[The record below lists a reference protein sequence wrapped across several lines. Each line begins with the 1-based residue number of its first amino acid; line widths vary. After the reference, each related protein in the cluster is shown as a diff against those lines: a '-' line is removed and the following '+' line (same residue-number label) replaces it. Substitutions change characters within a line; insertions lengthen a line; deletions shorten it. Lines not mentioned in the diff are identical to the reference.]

1 MTSYL
6 FFVIITI
13 RIEIIVVGGV
23 LMEQKMIHKTS
34 KQCVFFIKDNN
45 LDFYLIIPNSRQVN
59 IVLGLFSDV
68 NDDMIKSLSDENDKA
83 LVVPVI
89 SNQIL
94 TSANHLDTT
103 SFKYLDGIFSY
114 LINISYKILTG
125 NKIGV
130 DKKILINNNPLYENF
145 NNKYLE
151 KYQGRVELYN
161 LVKKVDTTQSIFT
174 TVEEKK
180 EATFKPVEPL
190 FQNQVT
196 NDVRDAIEESIEPI
210 LYDEPVITSSDKIGD
225 TREPGFVSYVLLG
238 VLIAVISLVFL
249 YMIL

>member
-1 MTSYL
+1 
-6 FFVIITI
+6 
-13 RIEIIVVGGV
+13 
-23 LMEQKMIHKTS
+23 MEQKMIYKTS

-68 NDDMIKSLSDENDKA
+68 NDDMIKNISDETDKA
-83 LVVPVI
+83 VVVPVI

-94 TSANHLDTT
+94 TSANHLDIT
-103 SFKYLDGIFSY
+103 SFKYLDGVFSY

-130 DKKILINNNPLYENF
+130 NQKILINNNPLYENF

-161 LVKKVDTTQSIFT
+161 LVKKVEMGQNIFT
-174 TVEEKK
+174 PVEENI

-190 FQNQVT
+190 FQNKVS
-196 NDVRDAIEESIEPI
+196 NDVRDVIEEEIVPI
-210 LYDEPVITSSDKIGD
+210 LYDEPVITSSEKVD

-238 VLIAVISLVFL
+238 VLIAVIALVFL